1 MAFKMKGSHYY
12 GKNPLKQKGNSYPG
26 ETRSIEVYGGDAHE
40 DNFAFDT
47 YDHDMRKAKYL
58 EEQKKYLKEKGWD
71 KDSKSSPNKQKNQV
85 KIVGEDTGEIK
96 KDKNNQTYVIQEY
109 DTQSGLMRGDT
120 IQLVGDS
127 PRVGDYL
134 MGGDYY
140 GKETEESKKRKS
152 GPKTYKIR
160 NEE

>member
-1 MAFKMKGSHYY
+1 MVEQNIFTRHTNNLKNIKMAFKMKGSYHY
-12 GKNPLKQKGNSYPG
+12 GKNPLKHRETVNGKLTKHKHEDGSVHSYDKPKKDKMGNIVKGG
-26 ETRSIEVYGGDAHE
+26 TDELGTITRSPA
-40 DNFAFDT
+40 
-47 YDHDMRKAKYL
+47 
-58 EEQKKYLKEKGWD
+58 
-71 KDSKSSPNKQKNQV
+71 KQKNQV

-140 GKETEESKKRKS
+140 GKETEE
-152 GPKTYKIR
+152 
-160 NEE
+160 